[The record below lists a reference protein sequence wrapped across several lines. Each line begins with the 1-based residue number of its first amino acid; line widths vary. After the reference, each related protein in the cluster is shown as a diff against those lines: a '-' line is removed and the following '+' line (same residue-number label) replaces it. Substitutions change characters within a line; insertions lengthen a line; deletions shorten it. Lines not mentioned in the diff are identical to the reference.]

1 MILDGA
7 YNAGMVIAKTVDTD
21 RNRYMH
27 RGVNQEMFTKY
38 IKSVSKQDRPVIL
51 SITETTVTVEREPV
65 IQRNAERVPGES
77 NRSDIYL
84 RAREIYFRA
93 RRHRPVRAASIF

>member
-1 MILDGA
+1 MFI
-7 YNAGMVIAKTVDTD
+7 K
-21 RNRYMH
+21 YM
-27 RGVNQEMFTKY
+27 
-38 IKSVSKQDRPVIL
+38 KSVRKQDCPVVL
-51 SITETTVTVEREPV
+51 SITETTATVTDEPV